1 LSVNRYIF
9 GYKRFPLLQKK
20 ICSVP
25 AVRKNR
31 ELPAREHRVIGE
43 NGENLG
49 VLDRDAA
56 LQIAEEKGLDLIEI
70 SATATP
76 PVAASAITT
85 NSVTRR
91 TKSSKRKAGASPGK
105 GRHEASPHWPRLRP
119 ERPLIRARQ
128 IDDFSKKVIKWRF
141 CLSSAEGK
149 ANKDWAFGK
158 FNEFLELITENYRVI
173 MSPKAGGTGFIA
185 QISKS

>member
-1 LSVNRYIF
+1 MGISASPYYRRRYV
-9 GYKRFPLLQKK
+9 P
-20 ICSVP
+20 VP

-76 PVAASAITT
+76 PVARIGNYDKFRYQKDKELKKEKQAQAQAKDDMKQVRIGLGS
-85 NSVTRR
+85 
-91 TKSSKRKAGASPGK
+91 
-105 GRHEASPHWPRLRP
+105 GRNDL
-119 ERPLIRARQ
+119 LIRARQ
-128 IDDFSKKVIKWRF
+128 IDDFLKEGYKVEILLKLRGR
-141 CLSSAEGK
+141 EK